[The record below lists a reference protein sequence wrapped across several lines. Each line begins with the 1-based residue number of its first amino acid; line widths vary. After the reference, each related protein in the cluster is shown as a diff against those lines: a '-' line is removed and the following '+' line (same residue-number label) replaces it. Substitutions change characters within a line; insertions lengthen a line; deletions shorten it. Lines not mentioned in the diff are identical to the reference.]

1 MRIAPK
7 TSYPTLMLEIGG
19 GAVAVPVRR
28 SARARRLTLRIDPA
42 AGGPVVTAPMRT
54 SLAEVERFLGRHAGW
69 LAARLASLPPPAPFR
84 DGGVIPLR
92 GEPHRIVHRPGR
104 GLVTPTDGFGERRIV
119 VAGAAEHLA
128 RRLGD
133 WLRREAR
140 RDLTEAVA
148 RHAGRLGRQ
157 PSAIRIGDARS
168 RWGSCSG
175 RGALAFS
182 WRLVLA
188 PPAVLDYLAA
198 HEVAHLVEMNHGP
211 AFWRLVAELH
221 PEHARSRAWLRRH
234 GPALHAV
241 GRGESA

>member
-7 TSYPTLMLEIGG
+7 SSAPTVLVEIGG
-19 GAVAVPVRR
+19 DAVPVPVRR
-28 SARARRLTLRIDPA
+28 STRAQRLTLRIDAA
-42 AGGPVVTAPMRT
+42 AGGPVVTVPMRT

-69 LAARLASLPPPAPFR
+69 LKARIDALPPPAPFR
-84 DGGVIPLR
+84 DGAVIPLR

-104 GLVTPTDGFGERRIV
+104 GLVTLTDGCGEPRIV

-140 RDLTEAVA
+140 LDLVAAVC

-157 PSAIRIGDARS
+157 PSAIRVGDARS

-211 AFWRLVAELH
+211 AFWRLVAALH
-221 PEHARSRAWLRRH
+221 PDHARSRAWLRRH

-241 GRGESA
+241 GRGG